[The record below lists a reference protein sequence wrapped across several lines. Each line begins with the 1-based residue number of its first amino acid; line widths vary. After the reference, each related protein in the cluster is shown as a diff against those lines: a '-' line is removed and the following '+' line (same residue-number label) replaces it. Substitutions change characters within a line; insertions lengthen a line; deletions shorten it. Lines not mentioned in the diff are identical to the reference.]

1 MNGVASAIP
10 FLDGHAHKGNL
21 LKGVDKK
28 LEMTKNVFYA
38 VIFDQMDYV
47 RDGEIQGRSLVFL
60 KAHCPCILPFLT

>member
-47 RDGEIQGRSLVFL
+47 RDGEI
-60 KAHCPCILPFLT
+60 